1 MLGVE
6 VFRDK
11 QGLGQKRKDEGEAEV
26 EKDTEEAN
34 AGENEE
40 QMDSE
45 NGGESQSEPKVDQG
59 TSSWGCG
66 GNKSQ
71 WKDLTSRQLM
81 LQEFPQMQYVRTFEF
96 WSFFCN

>member
-11 QGLGQKRKDEGEAEV
+11 QGLGQKRKEEGEAEV

-40 QMDSE
+40 QVDSE
-45 NGGESQSEPKVDQG
+45 NGGASQSEPKVDQG
-59 TSSWGCG
+59 TSS
-66 GNKSQ
+66 
-71 WKDLTSRQLM
+71 
-81 LQEFPQMQYVRTFEF
+81 
-96 WSFFCN
+96 

>member
-11 QGLGQKRKDEGEAEV
+11 QGLGQKRKDEGEAEM
-26 EKDTEEAN
+26 EKDTVEAN
-34 AGENEE
+34 AGENKE

-59 TSSWGCG
+59 TSS
-66 GNKSQ
+66 
-71 WKDLTSRQLM
+71 
-81 LQEFPQMQYVRTFEF
+81 
-96 WSFFCN
+96 